1 MVHQE
6 HDDHTEQGA
15 EKGDPLVVIP
25 GIQCHNLFLWKYHS
39 LEAWPPA
46 GRFSDARVKDAEVDQ
61 GIGGHEEVAEQ
72 AADHVEVADEDA
84 DERDGEDKDVAAQG
98 VVICTPARGK
108 YLKSLSLSQKG
119 ISVVFTS
126 MQG

>member
-15 EKGDPLVVIP
+15 KEGDPLVVIP
-25 GIQCHNLFLWKYHS
+25 GIQCHNLFFLKYHS

-46 GRFSDARVKDAEVDQ
+46 GRLSDARVKDAEVDQ
-61 GIGGHEEVAEQ
+61 GIGGHEEVAQE
-72 AADHVEVADEDA
+72 AADHVEVADQDA
-84 DERDGEDKDVAAQG
+84 DERDGEDKDIATQRI
-98 VVICTPARGK
+98 VICTPARGK

-119 ISVVFTS
+119 IFLVVTS

>member
-15 EKGDPLVVIP
+15 KEGDPLVVIP
-25 GIQCHNLFLWKYHS
+25 GIRCYNLFFRKHHS

-46 GRFSDARVKDAEVDQ
+46 GRFSDAGVKDAEVDQ
-61 GIGGHEEVAEQ
+61 GIGGHKEVAEQ

-84 DERDGEDKDVAAQG
+84 DERDGEDKDIATQG
-98 VVICTPARGK
+98 IVVCTPARSK

>member
-15 EKGDPLVVIP
+15 EKGNPLVVIP
-25 GIQCHNLFLWKYHS
+25 GIQSHNFFCTKYHS

-46 GRFSDARVKDAEVDQ
+46 RRLSDARVKDAEVDQ
-61 GIGGHEEVAEQ
+61 GIGSDEEVAEQ
-72 AADHVEVADEDA
+72 AADHVEVADQDA
-84 DERDGEDKDVAAQG
+84 DERDGKDKDIAAQRI
-98 VVICTPARGK
+98 VICTPARGK

-119 ISVVFTS
+119 ILLVFTS

>member
-1 MVHQE
+1 MSQF
-6 HDDHTEQGA
+6 
-15 EKGDPLVVIP
+15 
-25 GIQCHNLFLWKYHS
+25 FLLKYHS

-46 GRFSDARVKDAEVDQ
+46 GRLSDAGVKDAEVDQ

-84 DERDGEDKDVAAQG
+84 DERDGEDKDVATQG
-98 VVICTPARGK
+98 IVVCTPARGE

-119 ISVVFTS
+119 ILLVFTS